1 VEYRGGTVLADSRR
15 CGRERW
21 RWVVGR
27 PERGGGAAHTDL
39 GAGARKREA
48 GPGSQL
54 YVGERGRAGRARCFF
69 PKSHIFRPLL
79 ERT

>member
-39 GAGARKREA
+39 GAGARKRGRAGLAVVCRREA
-48 GPGSQL
+48 GPGAHGAFFLSL
-54 YVGERGRAGRARCFF
+54 ISSVGC
-69 PKSHIFRPLL
+69 
-79 ERT
+79 